1 MLNSENYNL
10 RAYSDGHIG
19 WREAC
24 RRLDLENYDE
34 LEALLKANKISPPA
48 PNSADYHANIKS
60 VDDFFYGDC
69 DDTDE

>member
-24 RRLDLENYDE
+24 RRLCLDNFAELKSL
-34 LEALLKANKISPPA
+34 LEANNFSVFF
-48 PNSADYHANIKS
+48 PNTPEYCENIDAVDSFLYDYRE
-60 VDDFFYGDC
+60 D
-69 DDTDE
+69 